1 MRALAVILLV
11 AASVPALAE
20 PTRDEVMSGAERCY
34 GIADN
39 HAWLDCFYGSAQ
51 PMRTLLGLSPAPP
64 AQVKLVPP
72 PGANYGALRPSAPRT
87 AMSRE
92 NTPPPET
99 GGFISDL
106 LGSGKP
112 LITDVPMAAYDLGP
126 AGFVVTLPNG
136 QRWAQNEGTR
146 AARWRGPASAYRV
159 TITTGALS
167 SFNLRVKGEDR
178 IYKVHKVH

>member
-1 MRALAVILLV
+1 MRALVIVSLLV
-11 AASVPALAE
+11 ASAVPALAE

-51 PMRTLLGLSPAPP
+51 PMRALLGLSPAAP

-72 PGANYGALRPSAPRT
+72 PGANYGTARAPAPR
-87 AMSRE
+87 
-92 NTPPPET
+92 PPPQESV
-99 GGFISDL
+99 GFISDL

-112 LITDVPMAAYDLGP
+112 LITDVPMASYDLGP
-126 AGFVVTLPNG
+126 AGFTVTLPDG
-136 QRWAQNEGTR
+136 QRWAQNEGTS
-146 AARWRGPASAYRV
+146 AAHWHGPASAYRV

-178 IYKVHKVH
+178 IYKVHKVP

>member
-1 MRALAVILLV
+1 MRACVAILMI
-11 AASVPALAE
+11 AACVPALAE
-20 PTRDEVMSGAERCY
+20 PTRDAVMAGAQRCD

-51 PMRTLLGLSPAPP
+51 PMRSLLGLAPAPP

-72 PGANYGALRPSAPRT
+72 PRASYPSVAPPPRRAAPR
-87 AMSRE
+87 AES
-92 NTPPPET
+92 
-99 GGFISDL
+99 GGFFSSL

-112 LITDVPMAAYDLGP
+112 VVADTPMAAYELR
-126 AGFVVTLPNG
+126 ANGFIVTLQDG
-136 QRWAQNEGTR
+136 QQWQQSEGDISI
-146 AARWRGPASAYRV
+146 AHWHKPASTYVV

-178 IYKVHKVH
+178 VYKVHKVH